1 MNYLKEITMKKA
13 MYLVIMVLFL
23 ISLSPFL
30 GSLDAVPTHLDKT
43 KVPTG
48 CRACHKGHG
57 VRGTVLLEK
66 SKDEMCLKCHGS
78 GGKNKDIYS
87 ILIKPSNHPV
97 INTSRYHQ
105 VGEELPERNPSLP
118 RHVSCYD
125 CHNAH
130 RSEAAE
136 PLKGKRGYSGK
147 GAKIKRAVN
156 EYELC
161 YNCHSD
167 SANLSPDKNISL
179 DFLPSNAS
187 YHPVETYGRNPYV
200 PSLIRGYNASSIIR
214 CSDCHGNDDPGG
226 PKGPHGSIYSP
237 ILKARY
243 ERTSGPESPS
253 NYALCYQCHNRTSIL
268 NDESFKA
275 HKAHIVYNQVSCAQC
290 HDSHGSRINPNL
302 INFDFTSVMP
312 NSKGELAYIPAVPG
326 MPRCLLTCHVGAV
339 KYEHKIDPAKNMQY
353 CINTKCLPGW

>member
-1 MNYLKEITMKKA
+1 MKRIIIIG
-13 MYLVIMVLFL
+13 LVLSFGLAL
-23 ISLSPFL
+23 IS
-30 GSLDAVPTHLDKT
+30 GNVIAIPTHLDKT

-48 CRACHKGHG
+48 CKTCHKSHG
-57 VRGTVLLEK
+57 IKGTVLLER
-66 SKDEMCLKCHGS
+66 SKEELCFKCHGS
-78 GGKNKDIYS
+78 GGKHKDIYS
-87 ILIKPSNHPV
+87 VLIKPSNHPV
-97 INTSRYHQ
+97 IQTSRYHQ
-105 VGEELPERNPSLP
+105 VGEELPERNPSMP

-136 PLKGKRGYSGK
+136 PVKGVRGYSGK
-147 GAKIKRAVN
+147 GAKIKRINN

-167 SANLSPDKNISL
+167 SANLPPDKNIAL

-187 YHPVETYGRNPYV
+187 YHPVETYGRNPFV
-200 PSLIRGYNASSIIR
+200 PSLTRGYNASSIIK

-243 ERTSGPESPS
+243 ERVSGPESPS

-275 HKAHIVYNQVSCAQC
+275 HKTHIVYNQTSCAQC
-290 HDSHGSRINPNL
+290 HDSHGSRVNPHL
-302 INFDFTSVMP
+302 INFDYTAVFP
-312 NSKGELAYIPAVPG
+312 NSKGELAYIPGVPG
-326 MPRCLLTCHVGAV
+326 MPRCLLTCHVGSN
-339 KYEHKIDPAKNMQY
+339 KFEHKVDPTKMQY
-353 CINTKCLPGW
+353 CINAKCLPGW